1 MRIFYIFLVLSF
13 SFLSPAS
20 PSVPFWQSSLLAP
33 SSSPVV
39 AQKISLQ
46 GVPNAG
52 KVSDSLF
59 RGAQPDLS
67 NLNELKKLGVTT
79 IVDLRSESRHTRD
92 LEQRQAES
100 LGIHFIS
107 IPVDGFSP
115 PTSDAACGIFHCS
128 SPSSCTESFR
138 SLPVRRRPH
147 RSLRRRLSHRVRSLD
162 IRSGL
167 NGNAVFWLQS
177 PLASRHGQLRT
188 VSSRPRSLRS
198 NFEIRSRKLAVRA
211 VSLASSHVLLL
222 QYFRTS

>member
-13 SFLSPAS
+13 SFLPPAS
-20 PSVPFWQSSLLAP
+20 PSVPLWQSSLLAP

-67 NLNELKKLGVTT
+67 NLNELRKLGVTT

-115 PTSDAACGIFHCS
+115 PTSDQLAEFFTVLRQAPVQKVFVHCRFGEDRTGVFVAAYRIAFDRWTS
-128 SPSSCTESFR
+128 DQALTEMLYYGFNRHWHPAMVSYVR
-138 SLPVRRRPH
+138 SLPD
-147 RSLRRRLSHRVRSLD
+147 RVHSDPTLK
-162 IRSGL
+162 SAL
-167 NGNAVFWLQS
+167 GN
-177 PLASRHGQLRT
+177 
-188 VSSRPRSLRS
+188 
-198 NFEIRSRKLAVRA
+198 
-211 VSLASSHVLLL
+211 
-222 QYFRTS
+222 